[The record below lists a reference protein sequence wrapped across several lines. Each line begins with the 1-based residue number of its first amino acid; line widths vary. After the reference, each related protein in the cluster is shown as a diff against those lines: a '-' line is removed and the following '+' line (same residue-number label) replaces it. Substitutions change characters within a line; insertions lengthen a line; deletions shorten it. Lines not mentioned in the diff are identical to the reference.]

1 MTLTHHKAPQREPFP
16 PRWAFFVA
24 ALMILAGI
32 GWNIYMQYSANMDK
46 QTAQANSKTLAQD
59 IQTIC
64 ATEGRLLVGERDVCS
79 KAESVIENPTEAI
92 PGPKG
97 DRGEPGADGA
107 DGERG
112 ERGLQGLTGRDGKDS
127 TVPGPRG
134 EKGEPGA
141 DSTVPGPMGP
151 AGPKGDTGAPGADST
166 VPGPMGPMGPMG
178 PAGPQGPAGADSTV
192 PGPQGEQG
200 PMGPQGP
207 APSSFSFADRTGAT
221 YTCTPNPPGSTTYT
235 CTSDGKLGP

>member
-1 MTLTHHKAPQREPFP
+1 MTLTQHKAPVREPFP

-79 KAESVIENPTEAI
+79 KADAVIENPTEAI

-97 DRGEPGADGA
+97 DPGAEGPAGPQGEPGPIGP
-107 DGERG
+107 
-112 ERGLQGLTGRDGKDS
+112 RGLQGLTGADGEDGAVGA
-127 TVPGPRG
+127 TGATGAPG
-134 EKGEPGA
+134 EDGA
-141 DSTVPGPMGP
+141 QGP
-151 AGPKGDTGAPGADST
+151 AGPPGPAGAPGADST
-166 VPGPMGPMGPMG
+166 VPGPPGPQGEPG
-178 PAGPQGPAGADSTV
+178 PAGPTGPAGADSTV
-192 PGPQGEQG
+192 PGPAGPQG
-200 PMGPQGP
+200 PAGP
-207 APSSFSFADRTGAT
+207 APSSFTFTDRTGAT
-221 YTCTPNPPGSTTYT
+221 YTCSPNPPGSTTYT
-235 CTSDGKLGP
+235 CQSDGKVGP

>member
-1 MTLTHHKAPQREPFP
+1 MTLTHHKAPHREPFP

-24 ALMILAGI
+24 AVMILAGI

-97 DRGEPGADGA
+97 DRGEPGRDGVN
-107 DGERG
+107 GERG
-112 ERGLQGLTGRDGKDS
+112 ERGLQGLTGQPGKDS

-141 DSTVPGPMGP
+141 DSTVPGP
-151 AGPKGDTGAPGADST
+151 AGPRGERGLQGPPGADST
-166 VPGPMGPMGPMG
+166 VPGPP
-178 PAGPQGPAGADSTV
+178 GPQGPQGEPGADSTV
-192 PGPQGEQG
+192 PGP
-200 PMGPQGP
+200 PGP
-207 APSSFSFADRTGAT
+207 APSSFTFTDRTGAT

-235 CTSDGKLGP
+235 CTSDGKVGP